1 VTGEE
6 SLPPTYILAF
16 AAGALL
22 IQGLRVYQ
30 GEREKIPLNNGAVPL
45 TDQAMAKLTKAILT
59 KKIQER
65 TGLSRRKA
73 QRGLKEALESMKI
86 ALQMGKEVQLPGI
99 GRLVVVERPRQRVI
113 RKNMKGHCPASIV
126 ELHKKH
132 PRSVRIL
139 GAKDMSENPLPTIV
153 HKKEP
158 EPLEVPARSRS
169 FRVAVPSWRRRFR

>member
-1 VTGEE
+1 MT
-6 SLPPTYILAF
+6 
-16 AAGALL
+16 
-22 IQGLRVYQ
+22 
-30 GEREKIPLNNGAVPL
+30 
-45 TDQAMAKLTKAILT
+45 KLTKAILT

-99 GRLVVVERPRQRVI
+99 GRLVVVERQRKRAI
-113 RKNMKGHCPASIV
+113 RHHMRGGCPSSIV
-126 ELHKKH
+126 ELHRAFPK
-132 PRSVRIL
+132 SVRLL
-139 GAKDMSENPLPTIV
+139 GGKDMSENPQPTIV

-158 EPLEVPARSRS
+158 EQQVVPARSRS